1 MDNEIKRE
9 LFAEIDKA
17 LALINKIESRVK
29 EQSNPIDNDED
40 SV

>member
-1 MDNEIKRE
+1 MDNEIKRK
-9 LFAEIDKA
+9 LLAEIDKA

>member
-9 LFAEIDKA
+9 LLAEIDKA
-17 LALINKIESRVK
+17 LALLNKIESRVK

>member
-17 LALINKIESRVK
+17 LALLNKIESRVK

>member
-1 MDNEIKRE
+1 MDNEIKKE

-17 LALINKIESRVK
+17 LALLNKIESRVK

>member
-17 LALINKIESRVK
+17 LALLNKIESRVK
-29 EQSNPIDNDED
+29 EQSNPIDIL
-40 SV
+40 SKR

>member
-9 LFAEIDKA
+9 LFAEIDEA
-17 LALINKIESRVK
+17 LALLNKIESRVK